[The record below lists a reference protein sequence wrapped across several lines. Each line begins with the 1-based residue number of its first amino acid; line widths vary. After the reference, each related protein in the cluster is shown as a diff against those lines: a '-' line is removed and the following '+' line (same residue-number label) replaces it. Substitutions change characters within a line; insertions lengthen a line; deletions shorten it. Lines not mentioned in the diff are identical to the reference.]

1 MDTESLYRTVG
12 NLLLVGSWV
21 AVTCLGLGLMFFL
34 VGEGSTPGKVGRVFL
49 TAGLVT
55 MLATPV
61 GRVLAALLAFLRQ
74 RDWSYVAVAGGVL
87 GALILGFLVGLVT
100 R

>member
-1 MDTESLYRTVG
+1 MG
-12 NLLLVGSWV
+12 KLLLVGSWL
-21 AVTCLGLGLMFFL
+21 AVICLGLGLVILL
-34 VGEGSTPGKVGRVFL
+34 VGGTLAQGNSGKVLL

-61 GRVLAALLAFLRQ
+61 GRVLAALFAFLRQ
-74 RDWSYVAVAGGVL
+74 RDWPYATVAGGVL
-87 GALILGFLVGLVT
+87 GTLILGFLIGLVT